1 MKDGVSRLNGGQGL
15 SWGNCPRG
23 REDRDLADTGKD
35 GVIRSRRRREGQGRI
50 EWPEV
55 VP

>member
-1 MKDGVSRLNGGQGL
+1 MSRLNGGQGL

-35 GVIRSRRRREGQGRI
+35 GVSEVDEGEKDREG
-50 EWPEV
+50 
-55 VP
+55 